1 MLNGCGIKEK
11 HYNFYAFRHTFCT
24 NLIHLGIDITTVAKL
39 MGDSSLELILLIYN
53 NINKNDMRVANEK
66 YIGMLENMNY
76 NRDMQ
81 VSE

>member
-1 MLNGCGIKEK
+1 
-11 HYNFYAFRHTFCT
+11 
-24 NLIHLGIDITTVAKL
+24 